1 MLQGPFLHSGEVV
14 RNSDPLTCL
23 VSNLQILKN
32 LQFCLSPDSPHLS
45 SVSNHQEGIIILTPS
60 PENSEYSHPLICL
73 VSNFETR
80 QMRGQNFQNFQVFQ
94 NFQTPPEFRDQT
106 GEG

>member
-32 LQFCLSPDSPHLS
+32 LQFCLSPDSPHIS

-60 PENSEYSHPLICL
+60 PENSENSDPLTWMQKITL
-73 VSNFETR
+73 VLKILKKSLKDEIQWPR
-80 QMRGQNFQNFQVFQ
+80 V
-94 NFQTPPEFRDQT
+94 
-106 GEG
+106 